1 MLSQEEVDALLQGI
15 GGDDAPPSEEAGDD
29 SAVRSYDLASQ
40 ERIVRGRMPAMEI
53 IGERFAR
60 NLRVGLFNLIRKS
73 PEVSIGAIKV
83 HKYNAF
89 LRQLVMPTN
98 LNIISLQ
105 PLRGSG
111 LVVCE
116 PSLVF
121 AVIDALFGGAGKF
134 HTRIEGR
141 DFSAT
146 EQRVILRL
154 VETILHRVQVKA
166 WHGIYPLELTSTSA
180 RRCSRSSPTSPRP
193 ARSSWLDQLHA
204 GDRRDLRR
212 GALLHPLFAALEPIR
227 DALLYST
234 HPGRLGR
241 AGPALDQ
248 PAARTQIQSA
258 AGGPGGRTGP
268 CAPATVEQ
276 LLALQ
281 ARRLRRTGP
290 AEPIIKAKVDGVPV
304 FDCHLR
310 HGQQRPLRHQAS
322 TEPITSSKSRAGW
335 ENRMSAEDNA
345 APADEAQDADGGRV
359 GRRARTE
366 PRASRPRWRPT
377 CAPAPT
383 AWPPRSSPTS
393 LSSLARPAPASGND
407 ISMILD
413 IPVQLTVELGRTRI
427 PIKHILQL
435 AQGSVVELET
445 LAGEPMDVLVNGFL
459 IAQGEVVV
467 VNDKFGIRL
476 TDIVT
481 PSERCGAVQGMRQR
495 S

>member
-1 MLSQEEVDALLQGI
+1 VLSQEEVDALLQGI

-73 PEVSIGAIKV
+73 PEISIGAIKV

-154 VETILHRVQVKA
+154 VEVILAEYVKA
-166 WHGIYPLELTSTSA
+166 WQGIYPLACEYQRSEMQPQFATIATPSEIVVSTSFTLEIGE
-180 RRCSRSSPTSPRP
+180 SS
-193 ARSSWLDQLHA
+193 
-204 GDRRDLRR
+204 
-212 GALLHPLFAALEPIR
+212 GAVHICLPYAALEPIR
-227 DALLYST
+227 DALHST
-234 HPGRLGR
+234 LQGDSGDPDRR
-241 AGPALDQ
+241 WLDLL
-248 PAARTQIQSA
+248 THQIQDA
-258 AGGPGGRTGP
+258 QVELVADLAT
-268 CAPATVEQ
+268 APATVEQ

-281 ARRLRRTGP
+281 PGDFIELDL
-290 AEPIIKAKVDGVPV
+290 EQIIQAKVDGVPV
-304 FDCHLR
+304 FSCQYGTSNGHYSIR
-310 HGQQRPLRHQAS
+310 IEQPL
-322 TEPITSSKSRAGW
+322 TGTKS
-335 ENRMSAEDNA
+335 
-345 APADEAQDADGGRV
+345 GR
-359 GRRARTE
+359 
-366 PRASRPRWRPT
+366 
-377 CAPAPT
+377 
-383 AWPPRSSPTS
+383 
-393 LSSLARPAPASGND
+393 
-407 ISMILD
+407 
-413 IPVQLTVELGRTRI
+413 LGESHVR
-427 PIKHILQL
+427 
-435 AQGSVVELET
+435 
-445 LAGEPMDVLVNGFL
+445 
-459 IAQGEVVV
+459 
-467 VNDKFGIRL
+467 
-476 TDIVT
+476 
-481 PSERCGAVQGMRQR
+481 
-495 S
+495 